1 MDANNNIYIYIYNNN
16 NNVILIVLQYLLNT
30 LQVVSFVLLLLVK
43 CCLLNLRFIIFM
55 GGKVS
60 SNCAWK
66 QVTWSRSTLY
76 IISFVVGAIELC
88 AGLID
93 MLL

>member
-1 MDANNNIYIYIYNNN
+1 M
-16 NNVILIVLQYLLNT
+16 ILIVLQYLLNT
-30 LQVVSFVLLLLVK
+30 LQVVSSVLLLLVK
-43 CCLLNLRFIIFM
+43 CCCLNLTLGFIMFM

-60 SNCAWK
+60 SNGAWK